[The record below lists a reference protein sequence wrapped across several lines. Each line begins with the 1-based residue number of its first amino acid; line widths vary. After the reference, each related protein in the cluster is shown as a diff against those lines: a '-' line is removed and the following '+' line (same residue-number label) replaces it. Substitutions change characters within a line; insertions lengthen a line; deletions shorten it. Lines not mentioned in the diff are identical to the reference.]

1 MAAGSGKA
9 KTWLLPIV
17 TATYGYAIVKG
28 SWPLAVVGVGA
39 ALLFAFIDARYLREE
54 RAFRVL
60 FRRAVAGS
68 VAVYEMNSRAYY
80 GRPNGDEED
89 LRAENCRWRAIIP
102 SWSILGFYGPVIVAG
117 LAVIVWLVLPC
128 G

>member
-9 KTWLLPIV
+9 KTWLLPIA
-17 TATYGYAIVKG
+17 TATYGYAIVQD
-28 SWPLAVVGVGA
+28 SWPLALVGVGA
-39 ALLFAFIDARYLREE
+39 AFLFAFIDARYLREE

-68 VAVYEMNSRAYY
+68 VPVYEMNSRAYY
-80 GRPNGDEED
+80 GKPNGDEED
-89 LRAENCRWRAIIP
+89 LRAENCRWRAILP
-102 SWSILGFYGPVIVAG
+102 SWSILGFYGPVIAAG
-117 LAVIVWLVLPC
+117 LVLFVRFGFSC